1 MHVIIVIIN
10 TRRGKLKPY
19 SLCSTCSSYG
29 GCPWKMGTYSK
40 KQQGTNRQSPEFR
53 VKMSRIQPGVAP
65 RAVQQRWGE
74 CTTPLEQCRGKESK
88 RPVIISII
96 ARFLS
101 MQEESF
107 LLHRFL
113 CEPTVSGAPGAGGA
127 PHSVA
132 GAVSGTESPTCGPH
146 TPHTPQGCSLIP
158 SQHCTARAGMAA
170 IYFSFLAGKSDGAVR
185 WCQPSVPGRVTSAGQ
200 VSSVLLLQ

>member
-1 MHVIIVIIN
+1 MIIN

-29 GCPWKMGTYSK
+29 GCPWKMRTYSK

-65 RAVQQRWGE
+65 RACSSAGGN
-74 CTTPLEQCRGKESK
+74 TPLPSNSAEGRSQNALLLFPLLLGSFPCRRSHFCCTD
-88 RPVIISII
+88 S
-96 ARFLS
+96 
-101 MQEESF
+101 
-107 LLHRFL
+107 
-113 CEPTVSGAPGAGGA
+113 CVSPPGAGGA

-158 SQHCTARAGMAA
+158 SQHGTARAGMAA

-200 VSSVLLLQ
+200 VSSVLLLE